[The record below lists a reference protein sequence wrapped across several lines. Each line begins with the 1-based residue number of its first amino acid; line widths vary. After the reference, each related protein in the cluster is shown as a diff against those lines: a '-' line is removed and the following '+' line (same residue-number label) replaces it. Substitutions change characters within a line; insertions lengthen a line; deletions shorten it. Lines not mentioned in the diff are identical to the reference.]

1 VQEGGTPIKY
11 HADGSVEMSS
21 SPREMRNFGGRDY
34 VLEESIV
41 GDFALV
47 KAWKADTR
55 GNLVFRGTA
64 RNFNADAATSGKIC
78 IAEVEEIVQAGSLHP
93 DEIHVPGVYVHRLVL
108 GNGYEKRI
116 EKRTM
121 SDGGNAAESLAQKLS
136 PERLRIVKRAALE
149 FTDGQPV
156 RQPRD
161 RHPHP
166 LEQFRPARRS
176 DRVLQ

>member
-1 VQEGGTPIKY
+1 MISSYVGENKTFERLYLTGKLEVELTPQGTLAEKMRAGGAGIPAFYTPCAVGTLVQEGGTPIKY

-64 RNFNADAATSGKIC
+64 RNFNAVRTGRTACARGRWHRAHGARELPRAELVCVDARLFMLLT
-78 IAEVEEIVQAGSLHP
+78 AG
-93 DEIHVPGVYVHRLVL
+93 VLVCPL
-108 GNGYEKRI
+108 C
-116 EKRTM
+116 
-121 SDGGNAAESLAQKLS
+121 
-136 PERLRIVKRAALE
+136 LRA
-149 FTDGQPV
+149 
-156 RQPRD
+156 
-161 RHPHP
+161 
-166 LEQFRPARRS
+166 
-176 DRVLQ
+176 